1 MHKKPVVSTDQE
13 ILIKGLTEVRKVKKC
28 FERAVNNN
36 FFLLK
41 PDVLMGSYD
50 QACKTEMI
58 NIFVRTGLLNLGNDD
73 VVEEIKNLL
82 VISKADHIEDL
93 ESLVDKSD
101 K

>member
-1 MHKKPVVSTDQE
+1 MVSTDQE
-13 ILIKGLTEVRKVKKC
+13 ILIKALTEVRKVKKC
-28 FERAVNNN
+28 FDRAVNNN

-41 PDVLMGSYD
+41 PNVLMVGYD

-58 NIFVRTGLLNLGNDD
+58 NTSVRIGLLNLVNDD
-73 VVEEIKNLL
+73 VVEEVKNLL
-82 VISKADHIEDL
+82 VISKADHIEEL